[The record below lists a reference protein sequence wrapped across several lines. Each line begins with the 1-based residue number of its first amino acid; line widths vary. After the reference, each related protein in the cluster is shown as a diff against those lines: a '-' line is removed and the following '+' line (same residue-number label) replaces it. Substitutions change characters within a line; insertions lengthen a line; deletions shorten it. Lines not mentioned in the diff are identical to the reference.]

1 MRSTTRVVCAG
12 ETPSGSFQHFFR
24 WALNAVFSS
33 SARLAVVIASVSKP
47 FSGAFGRSSNAGIL
61 AGSKI
66 EGAGRGS
73 GLRAGVC
80 AASAACWLTSGGLA
94 WAASGQGTA
103 SSGSGFHGA
112 DLSSLGCS
120 GGGLTSSGPTRS
132 TSIDPIDG
140 MSNSFGVPTSANTTS
155 TMWVK
160 TEIAMPAARMA
171 GFYGTGAYDPRAINH
186 FAADRAA
193 AYGDPRTTPSL
204 KNTRYGVVPLALPS
218 RERHRPLVHRVPP
231 CAGTASNSTLL

>member
-1 MRSTTRVVCAG
+1 MRSTTRVVCAA
-12 ETPSGSFQHFFR
+12 ETPSGSFQHVFR
-24 WALNAVFSS
+24 WALNAAFSS

-73 GLRAGVC
+73 GLRAVVC
-80 AASAACWLTSGGLA
+80 AASAARWLTSGGFV
-94 WAASGQGTA
+94 WSGSGQGMA
-103 SSGSGFHGA
+103 CSGSGVHGA
-112 DLSSLGCS
+112 DLSSLGGCS
-120 GGGLTSSGPTRS
+120 GGLTSSGRTRS
-132 TSIDPIDG
+132 TSIEAIDG
-140 MSNSFGVPTSANTTS
+140 MSNSFGVPNSARATS
-155 TMWVK
+155 TMWVS
-160 TEIAMPAARMA
+160 TEIAMAAARMA
-171 GFYGTGAYDPRAINH
+171 GFYGTGAYHPRAVNH

-193 AYGDPRTTPSL
+193 AYGDPRITPSL